1 MCSIQILL
9 SPSFPSFKGQKGI
22 SEGVPVSVF
31 PLFAN
36 IKWAGSHTQATI
48 PPVLTHKSSSLQCK
62 NWEIVEGVP
71 YRKRNT
77 LSASFFRL
85 KLHTQVRVGS
95 GF

>member
-36 IKWAGSHTQATI
+36 ITK
-48 PPVLTHKSSSLQCK
+48 PLL
-62 NWEIVEGVP
+62 
-71 YRKRNT
+71 
-77 LSASFFRL
+77 
-85 KLHTQVRVGS
+85 
-95 GF
+95 